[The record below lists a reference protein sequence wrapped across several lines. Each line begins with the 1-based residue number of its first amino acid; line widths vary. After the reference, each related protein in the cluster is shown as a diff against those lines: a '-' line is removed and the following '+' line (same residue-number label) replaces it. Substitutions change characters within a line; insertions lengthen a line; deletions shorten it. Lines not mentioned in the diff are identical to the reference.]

1 MYKDFLKVA
10 HGFQLQKCN
19 DLEDYIFCMQWDHV
33 PLKFLFQFARLRT
46 PNSNESTSTS
56 ALYPKLY
63 IPSSINIWK
72 KLLRTAIWEHKK
84 W

>member
-1 MYKDFLKVA
+1 MA
-10 HGFQLQKCN
+10 NGFQLQKCN

-56 ALYPKLY
+56 APLSKVIHPKFYKHLKEVAQD
-63 IPSSINIWK
+63 SHLGNIK
-72 KLLRTAIWEHKK
+72 NGLVSGR
-84 W
+84 